1 MTEISIRCR
10 AEDHEA
16 ALRFE
21 QWLGRKRAASP
32 ALMTDGAVRV
42 SRLTPALATV
52 RGGTGW
58 LIEFELQ
65 EDESPIDRRY
75 VATVVT
81 DLRLLGFEPTV
92 LIPPGTFS
100 RPDRPRAE
108 AMIQTP

>member
-10 AEDHEA
+10 AEDHEVA
-16 ALRFE
+16 VQFE

-32 ALMTDGAVRV
+32 ILMTDGTVRV

-65 EDESPIDRRY
+65 EDESLIDRQC
-75 VATVVT
+75 VAAVVT
-81 DLRLLGFEPTV
+81 DLRLLGLEPTV
-92 LIPPGTFS
+92 LTPQGIAS
-100 RPDRPRAE
+100 RPDWHRAD
-108 AMIQTP
+108 AMAQTP

>member
-21 QWLGRKRAASP
+21 QWLGQKRATSP
-32 ALMTDGAVRV
+32 SLMTDGTVRV

-52 RGGTGW
+52 RGGAGW

-65 EDESPIDRRY
+65 EDESLIDWQC
-75 VATVVT
+75 VAAVVT
-81 DLRLLGFEPTV
+81 DLRLLGLKPTV
-92 LIPPGTFS
+92 LVPRGLRSQPGQA
-100 RPDRPRAE
+100 RAE
-108 AMIQTP
+108 AAAEVP